1 MGHQKQSTFHE
12 DGLCTQ
18 NHLPN
23 HLKHPQKILSVLEG
37 HVIQQ
42 NFSLTKGDWKAKL
55 ERVIAFLFFKF
66 LVVIPGGYLPGITR
80 FF

>member
-23 HLKHPQKILSVLEG
+23 HVKHPQKILSVLEG
-37 HVIQQ
+37 HVILQ
-42 NFSLTKGDWKAKL
+42 NFSLTKGVSFWKAKC
-55 ERVIAFLFFKF
+55 VHFSFSSFL
-66 LVVIPGGYLPGITR
+66 LLYPADTCHV
-80 FF
+80 